1 MLASLF
7 FQAALIV
14 VSLLLLP
21 EYTTTGYAVV
31 AVFLGFGPFFL
42 WLNRKEKSFAPI
54 NKIYLLICILV
65 VVFCNLSAH
74 ADRYNKEQRMLMVKK
89 PSFHFDSNSGLLSE
103 EELEFGWAGG
113 RYTFGPVKYDFSFT
127 DQETLALREF
137 ILSNKELCIVGVGRE
152 YNPGPVRV
160 GFDLLWSVPQAWWHF
175 RKDTCKLGIVSGHG
189 NESSLNVFLGEDLF
203 AGISQQKFI
212 PQSRIKEDYPGISLL
227 FIQCRGEGAQSKSN
241 GEIFEENGYYYSSKM
256 GNKTHGDWLKD
267 AFRKGELQRLV
278 QKIKLSR

>member
-7 FQAALIV
+7 FQAVLIV
-14 VSLLLLP
+14 VSLVVLP
-21 EYTTTGYAVV
+21 EYTTTGYVVV
-31 AVFLGFGPFFL
+31 ALFLGFGPFFL
-42 WLNRKEKSFAPI
+42 LLNEKEKSFAPI

-65 VVFCNLSAH
+65 VVFCNLSAN
-74 ADRYNKEQRMLMVKK
+74 ADRDNKEQRILMVRK

-103 EELEFGWAGG
+103 EELNFGWAGG
-113 RYTFGPVKYDFSFT
+113 RKTFGPVNP

-137 ILSNKELCIVGVGRE
+137 ILSNKELCIIGVGRE
-152 YNPGPVRV
+152 YKKGPVRV

-212 PQSRIKEDYPGISLL
+212 PQSKIKEDYPGISLL
-227 FIQCRGEGAQSKSN
+227 FIQCRGKEERSKSN
-241 GEIFEENGYYYSSKM
+241 GELFEENGYYYSSKI
-256 GNKTHGDWLKD
+256 GKKTHGDWLKD

-278 QKIKLSR
+278 QKIKNSH